1 MGTKQGREDRRR
13 RREEQT
19 TKVEGDR
26 WRLVCCSR

>member
-1 MGTKQGREDRRR
+1 MGTKEGREDRR